1 MKKTVTLLVCLG
13 MILLVLGLLPVHG
26 EEEIYDEVVRL
37 HVLAHS
43 DEEEDQALK
52 LVVRDRVLACSADL
66 LEGVEGR
73 EAAEETLRASLETL
87 CYEAQKCIWEEG
99 FDYAVEVVLGKEKYP
114 TREYESFCFPSGEYL
129 SLQVRIGEAKGTN
142 WWCVLFP
149 PMCLSAATE
158 ANDGEDAWISAG
170 FTGEQYKIITQTD
183 QPTYRIRFKVL
194 EALERITR

>member
-1 MKKTVTLLVCLG
+1 MEKRVLIATLALCAV
-13 MILLVLGLLPVHG
+13 LLFIGLFPVHG

-73 EAAEETLRASLETL
+73 EAAEKTLRASLETL

-129 SLQVRIGEAKGTN
+129 SLQVRIGEAKGKN
-142 WWCVLFP
+142 WWCVVFP
-149 PMCLSAATE
+149 TLCLPATGDEFAAT
-158 ANDGEDAWISAG
+158 AAAFSTKRMVVAAIAG
-170 FTGEQYKIITQTD
+170 IATSTQ
-183 QPTYRIRFKVL
+183 
-194 EALERITR
+194 